1 MQNQND
7 REDLK
12 GVDVSSHIPMLLA
25 AAGALP
31 NRASIEQY
39 LDQLSA
45 AQARGYFLP
54 DEDEGL
60 RELYSHYLA
69 LRLSLLECVRE
80 VSGGQL
86 SIKGTQS
93 LPEFMV
99 AYAAACL
106 LMRAGHFIVE
116 MATAHPIVMKKLDEP
131 EPRFGLEAKIF
142 TRIYKSLTSPK
153 RRWRFFEATRYYE
166 AHRAEVLALK
176 EDVVLGPVVEMLL
189 AEEVTV
195 AARRRDFLKTRLA
208 YRIHSF
214 MRRNHSGLRK
224 TMFQMLKLSG
234 SAVAELKQPFV
245 KPSGAGKR
253 ITPEVRERLLA
264 FLQPGDVLIMRH
276 DDAMSNLF
284 LPGFWPH
291 AAFYIGTNAQRAEL
305 GVLSDHATD
314 ESTSFLEAKKD
325 GVKLR
330 PPEDTLLVDSLTVLR
345 PRISDTQRAE
355 AVSRCLTHAG
365 KLYDFIFDFAA
376 ADRLACTELVYRSY
390 HSVGPVAFELQA
402 HAGRPCLSAEDLL
415 NQAVGGGWFEP
426 VLIYGVAKR
435 GWIEGTEARA
445 ILRQSYESQFGD

>member
-1 MQNQND
+1 
-7 REDLK
+7 
-12 GVDVSSHIPMLLA
+12 MLLA
-25 AAGALP
+25 AVGALP
-31 NRASIEQY
+31 SRGSIEQY
-39 LDQLSA
+39 LDQLVA
-45 AQARGYFLP
+45 AEARGYFLP

-60 RELYSHYLA
+60 RELYGHYLA

-80 VSGGQL
+80 VSGGKL
-86 SIKGTQS
+86 SVKGTES
-93 LPEFMV
+93 LPEFIV

-106 LMRAGHFIVE
+106 LMRAGNFIVE

-142 TRIYKSLTSPK
+142 TRIYQSLTSPQ
-153 RRWRFFEATRYYE
+153 RWWGFFEATRYYE
-166 AHRAEVLALK
+166 AHRAQIVALQ
-176 EDVVLGPVVEMLL
+176 EDAVLGPVVDLLL
-189 AEEVTV
+189 AEEATV
-195 AARRRDFLKTRLA
+195 SARRRDFLKTRFA
-208 YRIHSF
+208 YRVHSF
-214 MRRNHSGLRK
+214 IRRNHSGLRK
-224 TMFQMLKLSG
+224 TMFQLLKLSG

-245 KPSGAGKR
+245 KPSGVGKR
-253 ITPEVRERLLA
+253 VTPEVRERLLA

-305 GVLSDHATD
+305 GVQLDKEIG
-314 ESTSFLEAKKD
+314 ESICFLEAKKD

-330 PPEDTLLVDSLTVLR
+330 PPEDTLRVDSFTVLR
-345 PRISDTQRAE
+345 PTISDVERAE
-355 AVSRCLTHAG
+355 AVSRGLTHAG

-390 HSVGPVAFELQA
+390 HSVGPVVFELQA

-426 VLIYGVAKR
+426 VLIYGVAKQD
-435 GWIEGTEARA
+435 WIAGAGARA
-445 ILRQSYESQFGD
+445 ILEQSFASEFTP

>member
-1 MQNQND
+1 MQNQSEETALN
-7 REDLK
+7 E
-12 GVDVSSHIPMLLA
+12 VDVSSHIPMLLA

-45 AQARGYFLP
+45 AEARGYFLP

-60 RELYSHYLA
+60 RVLYSHYLA
-69 LRLSLLECVRE
+69 LRLSLLECVGE

-86 SIKGTQS
+86 SIKGTES

-106 LMRAGHFIVE
+106 LMRAGSFILE
-116 MATAHPIVMKKLDEP
+116 MATSHPIVMKKLDEP

-153 RRWRFFEATRYYE
+153 RRWGFFEAMRYYE
-166 AHRAEVLALK
+166 AHRAEIVAL
-176 EDVVLGPVVEMLL
+176 ENDAILGPVVELLL
-189 AEEVTV
+189 AEETAVS
-195 AARRRDFLKTRLA
+195 ARRRDFFKSRLA

-214 MRRNHSGLRK
+214 MRRNHSGLKR
-224 TMFQMLKLSG
+224 TMFQMLKISG

-253 ITPEVRERLLA
+253 VTLEVRERLLA
-264 FLQPGDVLIMRH
+264 FLQPGDVLVMRH

-305 GVLSDHATD
+305 GLESDDTID
-314 ESTSFLEAKKD
+314 ESICFLEAKKD

-330 PPEDTLLVDSLTVLR
+330 PPDDTLRVDSLTVLR
-345 PRISDTQRAE
+345 PTLAQAQRAE

-426 VLIYGVAKR
+426 VLIYGVAQHD
-435 GWIEGTEARA
+435 WVEGAEARA
-445 ILRQSYESQFGD
+445 ILRESYAAEF

>member
-1 MQNQND
+1 MQNQSKGAA
-7 REDLK
+7 LK
-12 GVDVSSHIPMLLA
+12 ELDVSSHVPMLLA

-39 LDQLSA
+39 LGQLA
-45 AQARGYFLP
+45 AAEERGYFLP

-80 VSGGQL
+80 VSGGKL
-86 SIKGTQS
+86 SIKGTES

-106 LMRAGHFIVE
+106 LMRAGSFIVE

-131 EPRFGLEAKIF
+131 EPRFGLESKIF
-142 TRIYKSLTSPK
+142 TRIYSSLTSPK
-153 RRWRFFEATRYYE
+153 RRWGFFEATRYYE
-166 AHRAEVLALK
+166 AHRAEIVALK
-176 EDVVLGPVVEMLL
+176 DDAVLGPVVELLL

-195 AARRRDFLKTRLA
+195 SARRRDFLKTRLA

-214 MRRNHSGLRK
+214 IRRNHSGLHK

-245 KPSGAGKR
+245 KPLGAGKR
-253 ITPEVRERLLA
+253 VTPEVRARLLA
-264 FLQPGDVLIMRH
+264 FLQPGDVLVMRH

-291 AAFYIGTNAQRAEL
+291 AAFYIGTNGQRTVL
-305 GVLSDHATD
+305 GVQSDKAIG
-314 ESTSFLEAKKD
+314 EPICFLEAKKD

-330 PPEDTLLVDSLTVLR
+330 PPEDTLQVDSFTVLR
-345 PRISDTQRAE
+345 PTISDAERAE
-355 AVSRCLTHAG
+355 AVSRGLTHAG

-426 VLIYGVAKR
+426 VLIYGVAKQ
-435 GWIEGTEARA
+435 GWVEGGEARV
-445 ILRQSYESQFGD
+445 ILEQSFASRF

>member
-1 MQNQND
+1 MQNQS
-7 REDLK
+7 EGSALK
-12 GVDVSSHIPMLLA
+12 EVDVSSHIPMLLA
-25 AAGALP
+25 AADALP

-45 AQARGYFLP
+45 AEERGYFLP

-60 RELYSHYLA
+60 RVLYSHYLA

-80 VSGGQL
+80 VSGGKL
-86 SIKGTQS
+86 SIKGTES
-93 LPEFMV
+93 LPEFIV

-106 LMRAGHFIVE
+106 LMRAGSFIVE

-131 EPRFGLEAKIF
+131 ESRFGLEAKVF

-153 RRWRFFEATRYYE
+153 RRWGFFEATRYYE
-166 AHRAEVLALK
+166 THRAEVVALI
-176 EDVVLGPVVEMLL
+176 DDAVMGPVVKLLL

-195 AARRRDFLKTRLA
+195 SARRRDFLKSHLA

-214 MRRNHSGLRK
+214 MRRNHSGLKR

-245 KPSGAGKR
+245 KPLGAGKR
-253 ITPEVRERLLA
+253 VAPEVRERLLA
-264 FLQPGDVLIMRH
+264 FLQPGDVLVMRH

-305 GVLSDHATD
+305 GLEANGAIG
-314 ESTSFLEAKKD
+314 ESICFLEAKKD

-330 PPEDTLLVDSLTVLR
+330 SPEDTLRVDSLTVLR
-345 PRISDTQRAE
+345 PTISDTQRAE

-390 HSVGPVAFELQA
+390 HSVGPVVFELQG

-435 GWIEGTEARA
+435 DWVEGAEARV
-445 ILRQSYESQFGD
+445 ILEQSFVAKF